1 MKKLLLIASLLAV
14 ALAGCTKMEEPEVA
28 THEPAELSVH
38 AQLVINGQPSKSVR
52 IQSLT
57 PKQALSEGIF
67 RVEDADGICYGSN
80 IRGEITPLSCIP
92 KPQVVAEESPDTDEN
107 CSN

>member
-14 ALAGCTKMEEPEVA
+14 ALAGCTKREEPEVA
-28 THEPAELSVH
+28 DEPAELSMR
-38 AQLVINGQPSKSVR
+38 AQLVVNGKPTKMVR

-57 PKQALSEGIF
+57 PKQALGEGIF

-92 KPQVVAEESPDTDEN
+92 KPQVVEETPDTDEN